1 MTGQQTNTIR
11 IAQIQARLGPTPPML
26 RRADMA
32 FLLEE
37 IERLNMVQIQLAGCL
52 MGMVCQHCQADE
64 DGVYE
69 TFALSAN
76 EDSLQLLEDNG
87 LAERL
92 PGHLLRYRL
101 LWDNLL
107 AVLVEE

>member
-1 MTGQQTNTIR
+1 MTGQQTNTIK
-11 IAQIQARLGPTPPML
+11 IAQIQARLGPTPPI
-26 RRADMA
+26 
-32 FLLEE
+32 